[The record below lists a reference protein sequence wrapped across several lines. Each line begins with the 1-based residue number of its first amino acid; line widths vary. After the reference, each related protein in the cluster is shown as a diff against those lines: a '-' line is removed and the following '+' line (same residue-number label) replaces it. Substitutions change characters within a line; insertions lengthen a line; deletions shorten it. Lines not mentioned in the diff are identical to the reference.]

1 MLTSNYKQ
9 LTIVGV
15 ILLMISSNTFSAEP
29 TLTVKPVL
37 TLEVAKVIARECEA
51 RQIEIKHPP
60 VSIAIFDQGGNLVL
74 FHRMMGSS
82 LGAVAVALEKG
93 KTAANFPVSTKQW
106 EAATYGDKG
115 SPGIAFL
122 PNITTI
128 AGGIP
133 IVSAQGVHLGGIGVS
148 GSSSDDDEACAMAGL
163 DGIKKLLSQ
172 NSDLRG
178 R

>member
-60 VSIAIFDQGGNLVL
+60 VSIAIFDQG
-74 FHRMMGSS
+74 
-82 LGAVAVALEKG
+82 A
-93 KTAANFPVSTKQW
+93 
-106 EAATYGDKG
+106 
-115 SPGIAFL
+115 
-122 PNITTI
+122 NITFLLNWF
-128 AGGIP
+128 
-133 IVSAQGVHLGGIGVS
+133 Q
-148 GSSSDDDEACAMAGL
+148 
-163 DGIKKLLSQ
+163 KLKLTLKS
-172 NSDLRG
+172 
-178 R
+178 